1 MRYLVSQRMI
11 QSSNPLQA
19 AAIVTSCFV
28 RRMTYNASMG
38 VTKEKRLDLRLT
50 AEQRRQIERAAE
62 LRGQNLSDWATS
74 KLMDA
79 ARIDIVDSELIRLT
93 EDEFERFTA
102 ALEQPVPDAVAALMT
117 RHTQWD

>member
-19 AAIVTSCFV
+19 AAIITSCFV
-28 RRMTYNASMG
+28 RRLTYNSNMS
-38 VTKEKRLDLRLT
+38 VTKAKRLDLRLT

-74 KLMDA
+74 KLIDA
-79 ARIDIVDSELIRLT
+79 ARTDIVDSELIRLT
-93 EDEFERFTA
+93 EDDFERFA
-102 ALEQPVPDAVAALMT
+102 AVLEQPVPDGVAALMT